1 MPRKVHPRSFA
12 FTLSRRTL
20 GEHRVHRLHDR
31 HAFVQRH
38 QGTLEEP
45 FAEAAG
51 DLVGLMPETPA
62 FVGRFE
68 ASSLSRPG
76 DEGERGRCIEV
87 AVHLGA
93 GIRTDDGRSSRA
105 LGRSVQV
112 KTACAP
118 LGYPNNIEVCP
129 STPVKAG
136 STRTSIRSGLPSTI
150 DAKETG

>member
-51 DLVGLMPETPA
+51 DLVGLMPETRPSWGVSKRVLSPVREMRVNE
-62 FVGRFE
+62 VG
-68 ASSLSRPG
+68 A
-76 DEGERGRCIEV
+76 
-87 AVHLGA
+87 
-93 GIRTDDGRSSRA
+93 
-105 LGRSVQV
+105 
-112 KTACAP
+112 
-118 LGYPNNIEVCP
+118 
-129 STPVKAG
+129 
-136 STRTSIRSGLPSTI
+136 
-150 DAKETG
+150 